1 MKTVLKNNGSDP
13 RLRTSAARIKAL
25 REDRGWSA
33 STLAKKAGV
42 NRSQIARLENGES
55 AGISSDLLIRLSLA
69 LGVSADY
76 ILCLTNIENRGTI
89 PFEKMGFPEE
99 DVRLLLSDSAV
110 RETVHLLL
118 CQKQF
123 SSFCHDVSL
132 YVHPYMAESYA
143 GRNALLDYGSKQLQA
158 YAAAHPEKQK
168 QVQQDTWRIETEK
181 YTEDDVYQ
189 SRIEHQ
195 FRELLS
201 GMKETKQK
209 ETPLTQRGAKVSDI
223 LAVMTTDLPEHPT
236 PEDMAGRVMAA
247 MESKYSFPPAIRN
260 AIFLFVRFL
269 FRVLGGKKYNHS
281 AKVFEAYQD
290 FEKTMEKDGE

>member
-1 MKTVLKNNGSDP
+1 MKTVLQKIGGDP
-13 RLRTSAARIKAL
+13 KLRTSAARIKAL
-25 REDRGWSA
+25 REERGWSA

-55 AGISSDLLIRLSLA
+55 AGISSDLLIRLSLS

-99 DVRLLLSDSAV
+99 DVRMLLSDSSV
-110 RETVHLLL
+110 RDTVHLLL
-118 CQKQF
+118 SQERF
-123 SSFCHDVSL
+123 PSFCHDVSL
-132 YVHPYMAESYA
+132 YVHPHTADSFS
-143 GRNALLDYGSKQLQA
+143 GRNAILDYGSKQLQT
-158 YAAAHPEKQK
+158 YADAHPEKRK
-168 QVQQDTWRIETEK
+168 LVQQDVWRIEAEK

-189 SRIEHQ
+189 SKIERQ
-195 FRELLS
+195 FQELLN
-201 GMKETKQK
+201 GMKEAKQK

-223 LAVMTTDLPEHPT
+223 LAVMTTDLPKHPT
-236 PEDMAGRVMAA
+236 PEDMAERVMAA
-247 MESKYSFPPAIRN
+247 VESKYTFPPAIRN

-281 AKVFEAYQD
+281 AKVIEAYQD